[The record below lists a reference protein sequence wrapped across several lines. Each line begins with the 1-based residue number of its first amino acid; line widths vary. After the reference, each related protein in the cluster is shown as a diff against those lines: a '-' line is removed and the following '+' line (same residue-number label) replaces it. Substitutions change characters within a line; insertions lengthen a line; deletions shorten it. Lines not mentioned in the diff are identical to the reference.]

1 MASRAFSFD
10 IPKPDTALNSAGG
23 TALQRRLHAELITRY
38 PSEAGVPADEVYTN
52 IIDVLYPT
60 GFNNRE
66 IKFDRGFSRETQ
78 QKVLVAPFGD
88 GYEQRVRDGINTKRE
103 MYNMNLANRL
113 WQEIALISVYFDEIQ
128 PESFLIRLERES
140 VRVALESYSINIGHD
155 DVQSISAQM
164 KRVYVV

>member
-1 MASRAFSFD
+1 MC
-10 IPKPDTALNSAGG
+10 
-23 TALQRRLHAELITRY
+23 
-38 PSEAGVPADEVYTN
+38 AD
-52 IIDVLYPT
+52 PT
-60 GFNNRE
+60 C
-66 IKFDRGFSRETQ
+66 FSRETQ
-78 QKVLVAPFGD
+78 QKVLLAAFGD